1 MDKIEGLQIC
11 LYLVEITSIRNMSRN
26 TSNEWNEVNCI
37 EELKRTR
44 NFVLTHDESKLRAR
58 GRNNKDGTTL
68 WEKMTMKGEKYV
80 MSSTM
85 IERGGKNSSKS

>member
-1 MDKIEGLQIC
+1 
-11 LYLVEITSIRNMSRN
+11 MSRN
-26 TSNEWNEVNCI
+26 TSNEWKEVNYI
-37 EELKRTR
+37 EELTKTR

-68 WEKMTMKGEKYV
+68 WEKMTTKGEKYV
-80 MSSTM
+80 NSSIM